1 MTLSST
7 LSPAHNTDLR
17 QIVYEKLKEAILDGA
32 IPPGERLSEVELAE
46 QLMVSRTPVREAIR
60 QLAETGL
67 IMLVPR
73 RGAFVILPT
82 TEDARHLYE
91 VRTALEL
98 LALKRLCGNP
108 PREELQDLRK
118 AFEEV
123 SNASNSKAFLD
134 LDMELHHL
142 IRRGSG
148 NPFLEGVLHNVMDL
162 IHICRRYALFGGSME
177 RSAGEHVNI
186 INAILEQDLPKAEKA
201 LSVHLTSAMKTLV
214 EYLAKH
220 PELTREKE

>member
-1 MTLSST
+1 MILSST

-17 QIVYEKLKEAILDGA
+17 QIVYEKLKEAILDGI

-67 IMLVPR
+67 IMLIPR

-91 VRTALEL
+91 VRSALEL
-98 LALKRLCGNP
+98 FSLERLCQNP
-108 PREELQDLRK
+108 PREKLENLRE
-118 AFEEV
+118 AFVKV
-123 SNASNSKAFLD
+123 SDASDSKKFLE

-142 IRRGSG
+142 IRKGSG
-148 NPFLEGVLHNVMDL
+148 NPFLESVLHNVMDL
-162 IHICRRYALFGGSME
+162 IHLCRRYALYGASME
-177 RSAGEHVNI
+177 RSAEEHIRI
-186 INAILEQDLPKAEKA
+186 IDAILKKDVRGAQEA
-201 LSVHLTSAMKTLV
+201 LTQHLFNAMNTLT

-220 PELTREKE
+220 PEYTRKSE

>member
-1 MTLSST
+1 MILSST

-67 IMLVPR
+67 IMLIPR

-98 LALKRLCGNP
+98 LALKRLCADP
-108 PREELQDLRK
+108 PQEELQALRK
-118 AFEEV
+118 AFEKV
-123 SNASNSKAFLD
+123 SDSSDSKAFLE

-162 IHICRRYALFGGSME
+162 IHLCRRYALFGGSIE

-186 INAILEQDLPKAEKA
+186 INAILEQNLPEAQKA
-201 LSVHLTSAMKTLV
+201 LSAHLSNAMTTLV

-220 PELTREKE
+220 PEYTRKND

>member
-1 MTLSST
+1 MIVSST

-17 QIVYEKLKEAILDGA
+17 QIVYEKLREAILDGL

-67 IMLVPR
+67 IMLIPR

-91 VRTALEL
+91 VRSALEKF
-98 LALKRLCGNP
+98 ALERLCENP
-108 PREELQDLRK
+108 PLEELRNLRK
-118 AFEEV
+118 SFEEV
-123 SNASNSKAFLD
+123 SDSSDSKKFLE

-142 IRRGSG
+142 MRRGSG
-148 NPFLEGVLHNVMDL
+148 NPFLEGVLLHVMDL
-162 IHICRRYALFGGSME
+162 IHLCRRYALYGASME
-177 RSAGEHVNI
+177 RSAGEHVEI
-186 INAILEQDLPKAEKA
+186 IDKILVQDVEGAQKA
-201 LSVHLTSAMKTLV
+201 LTNHLDNAMKTLV
-214 EYLAKH
+214 EYLSKH
-220 PELTREKE
+220 PEYTRKNE